1 MKKIPEFEI
10 LLEKISLDLQDFL
23 QKEKIDDAKFIG
35 IRSGGVW
42 VAKAL
47 REKLASSWDLG
58 ILDISFYRD
67 DYSMI
72 GLNPEVKGSEI
83 SFSCEDENIILVDDI
98 LMTGRTIRAAL
109 NQIFDFGRPKR
120 VVLVSVLKIDARQL
134 PIQPDIYAAK
144 INLEAGRKIK
154 LLQNPLRFEWLNLE
168 NKNS

>member
-1 MKKIPEFEI
+1 MKKLPEFDI

-23 QKEKIDDAKFIG
+23 QREKIDKAKFIG

-47 REKLASSWDLG
+47 REKFALDWDLG

-83 SFSCEDENIILVDDI
+83 DFSCEGETIILVDDI
-98 LMTGRTIRAAL
+98 VMTGRTIRAAL
-109 NQIFDFGRPKR
+109 NQVFDFGRPKQ
-120 VVLVSVLKIDARQL
+120 VILVSLLKIDAREL
-134 PIQPDIYAAK
+134 PIQPDIYATK
-144 INLEAGRKIK
+144 INLEAGQKIK
-154 LLQNPLRFEWLNLE
+154 LLQDPLRFEWRRVT
-168 NKNS
+168 